1 MEREKRTSLAEGY
14 RRWNGLAFGAL
25 ALVIVLC
32 VLFAGDDVG
41 LSNNG
46 DFNRVMYASSLSY
59 GEYVPSHTYA
69 DAYTIDLSHGS
80 WSANLASILFS
91 PKGLDSYPSLHVPL
105 VRLSV
110 AVNLMVNKMMGWE
123 MSTYHLGVQ
132 GVMYA
137 LLYAV
142 AIGLLCAQVR
152 LRRLWADIL
161 VKCAG
166 LIVLCDIGY
175 IAYFNSFYG
184 EALEHIM
191 LVFCAAFLLRA
202 LGRARP
208 TVWDEMWCVLS
219 ALGYGWAKFFN
230 IPLAILLAA
239 VMALAVYLRGGKK
252 RRVLAIGSG
261 AIAMLLVVWS
271 VVPGWMDIE
280 TNYNAVFF
288 GVVRDQDEGTARHY
302 LSDLGLPEELS
313 DYRDTNYY
321 MDGLLPELEARGLR
335 DEVESVT
342 KTDLL
347 RFYLTHPGRLWE
359 QIQITALHCGM
370 VRPYYLANYAAGHS
384 PMSYSGR
391 MSLWGTVRDWL
402 ALDTVWGNFAVS
414 AIFVVLAV
422 ATWGRKAKPLWLAL
436 PLLALLGALAY
447 AYLLPVMLNG
457 EGDFAKHMFAFI
469 ELIDLL
475 LLACLAL
482 ALNGAERD
490 GSVYRR
496 VTRWLRPAAGGAL
509 VLALIL
515 PPLVGQARQA
525 WRACAPHDRLEP
537 GAYVQLGGWG
547 GEEDKPWV
555 WQVVSVEDG
564 GFTLLSVQD
573 IAQLPF
579 DESGRNRWLDSEKR
593 EWLNGPFLKH
603 FVPAERELLR
613 FQRHPVLLANSH
625 RDEAEEGE
633 VFFSCSHIAQLAD
646 RDEDRA
652 YRVWAEDTVR
662 LPSIGMVAELARQGY
677 DVSGDYWLETPYCPS
692 DTLVRRMGTDGHI
705 YFSPADTARGLRLA
719 INIRAAEPVSG
730 QGSIRDPFA
739 LCE

>member
-1 MEREKRTSLAEGY
+1 MEGNKRTSLAEGC
-14 RRWNGLAFGAL
+14 RRWNGLIFGAL
-25 ALVIVLC
+25 ALAVVLC

-46 DFNRVMYASSLSY
+46 DFSRVMHASSLSY
-59 GEYVPSHTYA
+59 GERIPSHTYA

-80 WSANLASILFS
+80 WPANLASILFGL
-91 PKGLDSYPSLHVPL
+91 KGLGSYPSLHVPL

-110 AVNLMVNKMMGWE
+110 AVNLVVNKAMGWE
-123 MSTYHLGVQ
+123 MSAYHLGVL

-137 LLYAV
+137 LLYAA

-152 LRRLWADIL
+152 LRRLWADVL
-161 VKCAG
+161 VKCAA

-202 LGRARP
+202 LGRPRP
-208 TVWDEMWCVLS
+208 TAWDGAWCAVS

-239 VMALAVYLRGGKK
+239 AMALAVYLRGGKK
-252 RRVLAIGSG
+252 RRVLAMGGG
-261 AIAMLLVVWS
+261 AIALLLAVWA
-271 VVPGWMDIE
+271 VVPGWMDVE

-288 GVVRDQDEGTARHY
+288 GVVRDQDEETARRY

-335 DEVESVT
+335 DAAESVT
-342 KTDLL
+342 KGDLL

-359 QIQITALHCGM
+359 QIQVTALHCGM
-370 VRPYYLANYAAGHS
+370 VRPYYLANYGAGY
-384 PMSYSGR
+384 PLMSYSNR
-391 MSLWGTVRDWL
+391 MSLWSGFRDWL
-402 ALDTVWGNFAVS
+402 ALDTAWGNFAV
-414 AIFVVLAV
+414 AAAFVGLAAV
-422 ATWGRKAKPLWLAL
+422 ALRRKTKPLWLAL

-447 AYLLPVMLNG
+447 ACLLPVMLNG
-457 EGDFAKHMFAFI
+457 EGDFAKHMFAYI
-469 ELIDLL
+469 ELVDLL

-482 ALNGAERD
+482 ALD
-490 GSVYRR
+490 GEGRTARSVGG
-496 VTRWLRPAAGGAL
+496 VAPWARPAVGGAL
-509 VLALIL
+509 ALALIL
-515 PPLVGQARQA
+515 PPLAEQARQA
-525 WRACAPHDRLEP
+525 WRANASHNGLEP
-537 GAYVQLGGWG
+537 GAYVQLGGWDDG
-547 GEEDKPWV
+547 EDKPWV
-555 WQVVSVEDG
+555 WQVVSAEDG
-564 GFTLLSVQD
+564 GSILLSVRD

-579 DESGRNRWLDSEKR
+579 DESGDNGWLDSMNR
-593 EWLNGPFLKH
+593 AWLNGSFLGH
-603 FVPAERELLR
+603 FSPEEQRLLR
-613 FQRHPVLLANSH
+613 SRRHAVLLANS
-625 RDEAEEGE
+625 RRNEAEAGE

-662 LPSIGMVAELARQGY
+662 LPSIGLTAELARQGY

-692 DTLVRRMGTDGHI
+692 GTLVRRMGEDGHI
-705 YFSPADTARGLRLA
+705 YFSPADTARGLRLVVS
-719 INIRAAEPVSG
+719 IRAAEPVSG
-730 QGSIRDPFA
+730 RGSIGDPFV